1 MTTANLYTSAQA
13 SHSEPLH
20 AEGLTTQAGCK
31 AKPNPNLP
39 SFVINQALEFMQKQ
53 AAAKGVSVS
62 KTEILFTISQD
73 PKGSAAQRFEAL
85 CDLGFKTILN

>member
-1 MTTANLYTSAQA
+1 MNQAILNTPAQQADSTAIHDRA
-13 SHSEPLH
+13 STP
-20 AEGLTTQAGCK
+20 AGCK
-31 AKPNPNLP
+31 AKPNQNLP
-39 SFVINQALEFMQKQ
+39 AFLINQALEFMQKQ